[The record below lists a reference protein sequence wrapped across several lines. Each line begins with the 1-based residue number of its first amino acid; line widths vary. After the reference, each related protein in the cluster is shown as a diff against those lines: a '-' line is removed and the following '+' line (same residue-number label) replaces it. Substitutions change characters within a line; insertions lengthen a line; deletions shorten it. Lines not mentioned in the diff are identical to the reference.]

1 MSAQSKEYQVMSTK
15 RTYQPS
21 KTRRVKTHG
30 FREKMATKSCRDVL
44 NRRRAEGRKR
54 LAVSA
59 KN

>member
-1 MSAQSKEYQVMSTK
+1 MSTK

-30 FREKMATKSCRDVL
+30 FRAKMATKSGRDVL

-59 KN
+59 VN